1 MAYDT
6 TILNGDVGVWWLNN
20 NRTKMLD
27 WIGGTNYNYTMN
39 ELYSAMQNLQDEPDT
54 VDDGTAFFAD
64 TPVEYTIGKIDSN
77 DNDPFYITFNLMERI
92 TGGSL
97 RSTGWTRSEGSNT
110 GIVIVKGTNVNMAA
124 ADIGYTVTGGT
135 DGSGTLLEIIEGGLG
150 DFLVIRPDSNAA
162 GDSFHGTAGDQTI
175 TSGRGAFTFT
185 QDEDQTTGEM
195 IWANLYSLGTI
206 DPEVHIYVYQGER
219 LTTDASNR
227 IYSVNETALD
237 YWGNGHFDVC
247 VPIKD
252 ILTAA
257 WPVIDSGYVRVYARK
272 GGDLFSH
279 FEAACSTTS
288 GGRNPIPLQT
298 SLDLDAG
305 YTADADRGHGTSVIS
320 FTGAVV
326 SGPFEN
332 GEIIK
337 QTTGTNA
344 GARGILD
351 LTNSTVTSGGEL
363 VYWVIAEDD
372 ASGNYGGALTAFE
385 SGETI
390 EGQSSGASVTTDG
403 APAADGPAAA
413 AWFTNSTF
421 PTITFAN
428 TTADIDNDTND
439 EFYGITID
447 CNQNPLTEVY
457 QWMKYICQ
465 YGQGTGDTIET
476 AESGVQGE
484 EYIGGTA
491 YFTYDTISG
500 TIAEGESVTQATSG
514 ATGVI
519 ISHDTTNKVV
529 LLRSTRGSFTSGL
542 QIDADDDSD
551 YFAAGSLVAGGFAP
565 AAAAP
570 LGTFAGGTY
579 FGARGVVLTDYVA
592 GDTNS
597 FILTDIPGATRKRP
611 TSITIEVTNVWG
623 NAATNDDADLVAV
636 YPLTGSAGDIDK
648 DPTDAV
654 YAMNCDGGEVP
665 GDTTLAVDDIPVWAP
680 DNGRLVLIDDD
691 DDRQEYVIRYSSYN
705 SSTDTYTLANI
716 DIATLDSSTTTVLNE
731 TGAFATA
738 ERGDLVYNHDLD
750 EVSYVTKVNSNDQ
763 IEIYPAFSG
772 DPTGDHVELNCIPI
786 TVTSSDDA
794 YNCVIHTY
802 PTSSTASAS
811 IIYPGSTFYFRVKV
825 RNSREDDLTNGP
837 IKPYSSDGSTSG
849 TDQSIPTV
857 RTIDTIIS

>member
-1 MAYDT
+1 MAHDT

-64 TPVEYTIGKIDSN
+64 TPVEYTIGKIDAN

-97 RSTGWTRSEGSNT
+97 RSTGWARSEGSNT
-110 GIVIVKGTNVNMAA
+110 GIVIVKGTNVSMVAG
-124 ADIGYTVTGGT
+124 DIGTAVTGGT

-150 DFLVIRPDSNAA
+150 DFLVIRPDDSTA
-162 GDSFHGTAGDQTI
+162 GSSFHGSGGSQTI
-175 TSGRGAFTFT
+175 TATSTNTFT
-185 QDEDQTTGEM
+185 QSVDQTTGEM

-206 DPEVHIYVYQGER
+206 DPNVHIYVYQGER

-227 IYSVNETALD
+227 VYSVNETALD

-247 VPIKD
+247 VPTKD

-257 WPVIDSGYVRVYARK
+257 WPIIDGGYLRVYARK
-272 GGDLFSH
+272 GGDLFSS
-279 FEAACSTTS
+279 FEAATSTTS

-305 YTADADRGHGTSVIS
+305 YSGDSGRGHGTSKIS
-320 FTGAVV
+320 FTGAV
-326 SGPFEN
+326 SGGPFIN
-332 GEIIK
+332 GEVIQ

-363 VYWVIAEDD
+363 VYWVIAETD
-372 ASGNYGGALTAFE
+372 AAGNYGGALTAFE

-390 EGQSSGASVTTDG
+390 QGQTSSASVTTDG
-403 APAADGPAAA
+403 APAADGPADST
-413 AWFTNSTF
+413 WFTNSVA
-421 PTITFAN
+421 PSIAFAN
-428 TTADIDNDTND
+428 TTADIDNDTNN

-457 QWMKYICQ
+457 QWMKYVCQ
-465 YGQGTGDTIET
+465 YGQITGGVIET

-484 EYIGGTA
+484 EYNGGTA
-491 YFTYDTISG
+491 YFTYTTING
-500 TIAEGESVTQATSG
+500 TINEGEYVHQGTS
-514 ATGVI
+514 ARGVI
-519 ISHDTTNKVV
+519 ISHDTTNKIV
-529 LLRSTRGSFTSGL
+529 LLRSTRGSFASGV
-542 QIDADDDSD
+542 DVYDEADTD
-551 YFAAGSLVAGGFAP
+551 YFAASGLVAGNF
-565 AAAAP
+565 AAATSAP

-579 FGARGVVLTDYVA
+579 FGARGVLLIDYIA
-592 GDTNS
+592 ADENS
-597 FILTDIPGATRKRP
+597 FILYDIGGTSRQRP
-611 TSITIEVTNVWG
+611 LSIVIAVTNVWG
-623 NAATNDDADLVAV
+623 NARTLDDADLVAV
-636 YPLTGSAGDIDK
+636 YPLTGSGGDIDK

-654 YAMNCDGGEVP
+654 YAMNCNGGEAK
-665 GDTTLAVDDIPVWAP
+665 GDTTLAVDSIPVWAP
-680 DNGRLVLIDDD
+680 SSGGGRIVLIDDD
-691 DDRQEYVIRYSSYN
+691 DDRQEYVLRYSSYDAG
-705 SSTDTYTLANI
+705 TDTYTLANI
-716 DIATLDSSTTTVLNE
+716 DIASLTSGTATTLNE
-731 TGAFATA
+731 TGAFTNAK
-738 ERGDLVYNHDLD
+738 RGDLVYNHDLD
-750 EVSYVTKVNSNDQ
+750 EVSYITKIADNDNCT
-763 IEIYPAFSG
+763 IYPAFSG
-772 DPTGDHVELNCIPI
+772 DPTGDHIEINCIPI
-786 TVTSSDDA
+786 AVTSSDDA
-794 YNCVIHTY
+794 YNCVIHEY
-802 PTSSTASAS
+802 PTGSTSSAS
-811 IIYPGSTFYFRVKV
+811 LIYPGSTFYFRVKV
-825 RNSREDDLTNGP
+825 RNSREDDLVNGP